1 MGAIANEVFLGTATA
16 YLALKDQGFFDG
28 VNQAQ
33 SALQNFSGSVDTGMS
48 SMEKFSLSTGKI
60 GMSLTRNVTTPV
72 VAAGKSIIDAFR
84 STEDAFIG
92 VQKTLD
98 TTAMVKSFKLLNDS
112 EAELTKGYDILK
124 KAIWDMTQETG
135 SSYETIASVMEM
147 AGQLNVGL
155 GENGQ
160 GIIDFTKNIIMLN
173 DTTDLM
179 GADAAKILA
188 QLTHLLGTSEKE
200 FGKLGA
206 TIVDL
211 GNNTATTEADIV
223 SMSQR
228 LAGAGSTIGLT
239 EPEILALAA
248 TLTSV
253 GISAE
258 MGGSA
263 FSKAMKKM
271 QVAAET
277 GYEPIIQLQEKTGMS
292 LRELELLSENDS
304 KSFTD
309 LAQSLGMT
317 KTELK
322 NMIKSGVQ
330 LQNFADIAGM
340 SAEEFATTWKSKPID
355 AIERFIVGLSNT
367 EDQGKST
374 IQMLQDMG
382 FTEVRLSDVLSRMAL
397 TQDDFTENLT
407 RANKAWNDGNALE
420 AEAEKRYAGL
430 NAQLSQLNEE
440 WKLFRVELAE
450 FVIPILK
457 EMMGVAREVIGF
469 LRELPDPIKKAFVEI
484 AARAA
489 LIGPVLLGLSR
500 ITEVIINMKT
510 LFGPVFSA
518 ISSLGKPIIS
528 AIKNIPS
535 LITGIIGTVKG
546 IATAIAPAFQ
556 AIAGVA
562 SIIAGPF
569 ILIKNFIDQMINGA
583 NAADSAWQILGGTI
597 AGIGLALLGIIEWP
611 AVLVAAA
618 VGAAAAIVSAI
629 IGSWDQIKE
638 GWDTFKEGFITS
650 IKEQWDKF
658 WQGFK
663 DIPKKVIEHIV
674 DPIKKALE
682 DGFQLEDLLSIGKA
696 LIDGLFEGIKFAI
709 THFNVL
715 FWLWDF
721 VVKPIVDGVKELLGI
736 HSPSTVF
743 MEIGQNIV
751 EGLFEGIKGL
761 WEKIVT
767 FFQEA
772 FNNLIEWFK
781 GLFGT
786 ITSTIASAW
795 DSVVSGLKTI
805 YDNAKNWFNDVK
817 EKVKRWF
824 DDVKE
829 NVTNKLKE
837 IWEGMSGW
845 FKEVW
850 DGISGWFREVFE
862 GIANFFSDL
871 VGKISGW
878 FSDIGSAIR
887 DAFEGIKGIIEG
899 VINFVSN
906 AFNSFLEFIKG
917 IFETVIGFISGAIE
931 NLKTILENVGN
942 AISGFFENLINGIK
956 QIWETVTSFIGQVF
970 ENIFKFVKEKIESL
984 WKWISEL
991 PGKFME
997 IGGNI
1002 VKNILDGMKK
1012 AWENVTNWFQEKIE
1026 WIKNSFQGV
1035 KDFFGGIGDAISS
1048 ILPGHANGLD
1058 YVPYDNYVARL
1069 HKGERVLTKEE
1080 NEEYTR
1086 GSNNTGGDVF
1096 NFYNTQPDPYEYA
1109 RQMKRAKKELL
1120 YT

>member
-1 MGAIANEVFLGTATA
+1 MGAISNEVFLGTATA

-48 SMEKFSLSTGKI
+48 SMEKLSLSTGKI

-112 EAELTKGYDILK
+112 EAELAKGYDILN

-277 GYEPIIQLQEKTGMS
+277 GYEPIIQLQEQTGMS

-407 RANKAWNDGNALE
+407 RANKAWDDGNALE

-469 LRELPDPIKKAFVEI
+469 LRGLPDPVKEAVVQF
-484 AARAA
+484 AAWAA
-489 LIGPVLLGLSR
+489 LLGPILLGISR
-500 ITEVIINMKT
+500 ITEVVVNLGKV
-510 LFGPVFSA
+510 FGPVFNL
-518 ISSLGKPIIS
+518 IKNNGGPIMT
-528 AIKNIPS
+528 AIKNIP
-535 LITGIIGTVKG
+535 GIISKVSGSFGSIVSVIG
-546 IATAIAPAFQ
+546 
-556 AIAGVA
+556 GVIQKL
-562 SIIAGPF
+562 S
-569 ILIKNFIDQMINGA
+569 
-583 NAADSAWQILGGTI
+583 
-597 AGIGLALLGIIEWP
+597 GIGLVIGGAIT
-611 AVLVAAA
+611 AVKNFFDM
-618 VGAAAAIVSAI
+618 
-629 IGSWDQIKE
+629 WKN
-638 GWDTFKEGFITS
+638 GWDG
-650 IKEQWDKF
+650 
-658 WQGFK
+658 
-663 DIPKKVIEHIV
+663 
-674 DPIKKALE
+674 
-682 DGFQLEDLLSIGKA
+682 
-696 LIDGLFEGIKFAI
+696 
-709 THFNVL
+709 
-715 FWLWDF
+715 
-721 VVKPIVDGVKELLGI
+721 
-736 HSPSTVF
+736 
-743 MEIGQNIV
+743 
-751 EGLFEGIKGL
+751 
-761 WEKIVT
+761 
-767 FFQEA
+767 
-772 FNNLIEWFK
+772 
-781 GLFGT
+781 
-786 ITSTIASAW
+786 
-795 DSVVSGLKTI
+795 
-805 YDNAKNWFNDVK
+805 
-817 EKVKRWF
+817 
-824 DDVKE
+824 
-829 NVTNKLKE
+829 
-837 IWEGMSGW
+837 
-845 FKEVW
+845 
-850 DGISGWFREVFE
+850 
-862 GIANFFSDL
+862 
-871 VGKISGW
+871 
-878 FSDIGSAIR
+878 
-887 DAFEGIKGIIEG
+887 
-899 VINFVSN
+899 
-906 AFNSFLEFIKG
+906 
-917 IFETVIGFISGAIE
+917 
-931 NLKTILENVGN
+931 LKTILEAIGIALAAIGAVILGAPAAIAAVVAAVVFVLSQLAIVIHDNWDAIKRWGHETWESLKEGWQNFKDWFAGLWDGIVEFFKGIGQSISDVFGN
-942 AISGFFENLINGIK
+942 AIDWI
-956 QIWETVTSFIGQVF
+956 
-970 ENIFKFVKEKIESL
+970 KEKWNGFKEWWQGLGDNISEIWSNL
-984 WKWISEL
+984 WDGIFDFLYGILDKIHTAFNKWIYDTFGMEGVMGGIPRLISDVVGTVL
-991 PGKFME
+991 TFLKGALDFVTTLFKTLFNVLIDLFTGNFDKLKQDLLTLWNSIKYWFYDVKFMVE
-997 IGGNI
+997 EVFIDIFNI
-1002 VKNILDGMKK
+1002 
-1012 AWENVTNWFQEKIE
+1012 A
-1026 WIKNSFQGV
+1026 
-1035 KDFFGGIGDAISS
+1035 KDFFGNIISSVSEFFSNIWSNITEWFSNLISGISDFFSNLKNNVVEKFEQLRDAIHNAFEMVKEVVLRVIENIKEAFNTFLDFIKNALEGIKEAISNVIEFLKEFVSNAIDAIKEFFQKAVDVVKDLWEKVSTFVKDIFTKIGDFVKDAFSKLWDWIKEFPGKFFEIGKLILSNLWDGLKEVWKPVSEWFEEKFGWISDIIDRIKSAFGGITDS
-1048 ILPGHANGLD
+1048 ISNAFNGSHANGLD
-1058 YVPYDNYVARL
+1058 YVPFDGYVAQL
-1069 HKGERVLTKEE
+1069 HKGERVLTKSE
-1080 NEEYTR
+1080 NEEYTN
-1086 GSNNTGGDVF
+1086 GYNNVGGDTF